1 MSRSTSDVRFSVSYS
16 LFFCGVLENGLLVS
30 YTTKS
35 ISGGSFEMY
44 YETENDSLL
53 SSTILDFMK
62 PTSSAVASKIS
73 LKDAA

>member
-1 MSRSTSDVRFSVSYS
+1 
-16 LFFCGVLENGLLVS
+16 
-30 YTTKS
+30 
-35 ISGGSFEMY
+35 MY

-73 LKDAA
+73 LKNSA